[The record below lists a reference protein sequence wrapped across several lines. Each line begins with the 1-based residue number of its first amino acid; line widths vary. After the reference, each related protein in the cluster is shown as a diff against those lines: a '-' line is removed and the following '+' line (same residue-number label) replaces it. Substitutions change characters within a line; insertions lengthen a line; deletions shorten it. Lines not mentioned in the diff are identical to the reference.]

1 MWKMGCFGLKKG
13 LDLENRVAQL
23 YQEFTDP
30 GIFTVLDMTE
40 SLTFTD
46 LTISMIPSGT
56 RTAIRSRCIHTY
68 GFLVAIMNTSHAL
81 VIVVT
86 PRSVSFEAGF
96 TAAGVRTVCIS
107 AHCVE
112 VARISGTLVY
122 IITLFSIAFVSVVA
136 ITVVGSL
143 GVDALCI

>member
-1 MWKMGCFGLKKG
+1 M
-13 LDLENRVAQL
+13 
-23 YQEFTDP
+23 
-30 GIFTVLDMTE
+30 IE

-86 PRSVSFEAGF
+86 PLSVSLETGF
-96 TAAGVRTVCIS
+96 TAAGVLGQE
-107 AHCVE
+107 A
-112 VARISGTLVY
+112 ARQKTI
-122 IITLFSIAFVSVVA
+122 FAKHFE
-136 ITVVGSL
+136 
-143 GVDALCI
+143 